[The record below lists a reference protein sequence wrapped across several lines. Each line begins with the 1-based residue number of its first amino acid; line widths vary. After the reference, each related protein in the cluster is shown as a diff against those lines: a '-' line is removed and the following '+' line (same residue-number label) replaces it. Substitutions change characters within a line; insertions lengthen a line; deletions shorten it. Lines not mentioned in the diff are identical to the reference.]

1 MGKLRCGVA
10 TLGRFHMFDLARQLL
25 RLGQDVQ
32 MFSGYPGFKID
43 PDLRAISQTRSF
55 RVVLE
60 HIRGRLPIP
69 QKTTWWADRS
79 IEDFGAWLGRKVER
93 TELDFLD
100 ALAGTGLEAGRILR
114 RRGIKWACNR
124 GSTHILTQKRLLEEE
139 HARWGAAP
147 PYFSSRGLRR
157 SLAEYE
163 ECDAVLVPSEFARQS
178 FIDHGFSPSRVFK
191 VPYGVDLSL
200 FNRTSSP
207 VLRHSRLRV
216 VFAGTCSIQKG
227 IGYLLDAMKPLVQSG
242 RVEVFIFGSVL
253 EEAKAILSAHSGE
266 FTHRGLVPRTVLAR
280 ELAQYDVIVLP
291 SVQEGLALVLSQA
304 MACGLAVIATPNT
317 GAEDLISNGVE
328 GFIVPF
334 GNAHA
339 IADRVEWMLENG
351 LELSGMKAAALKRV
365 QRMGGWDTYGEMSLR
380 MYHSIMGDE

>member
-25 RLGQDVQ
+25 RLGQDAR

-60 HIRGRLPIP
+60 HIRGRLPVP

-79 IEDFGAWLGRKVER
+79 IEDFGGWLGRKVER

-114 RRGIKWACNR
+114 RRGVKWACNR

-147 PYFSSRGLRR
+147 PYFSARGLRR

-163 ECDAVLVPSEFARQS
+163 ECDAVVVPSEFARTS
-178 FIDHGFSPSRVFK
+178 FIEQGFSPRRVFK

-200 FNRTSSP
+200 FNQASSP
-207 VLRHSRLRV
+207 ARPHSKLRV
-216 VFAGTCSIQKG
+216 VFAGACSIRKG
-227 IGYLLDAMKPLVQSG
+227 VGYLLDAMKPLVQRG
-242 RVEVFIFGSVL
+242 NAEVLFFGSVL
-253 EEAKAILSAHSGE
+253 EETKGILSAHTGE
-266 FTHRGLVPRTVLAR
+266 FTHRGSVPRSVLAR
-280 ELAQYDVIVLP
+280 ELGQCDAIVLP
-291 SVQEGLALVLSQA
+291 SVEEGQALVLSQA

-317 GAEDLISNGVE
+317 GAEDLINNGVE
-328 GFIVPF
+328 GFIIPF
-334 GNAHA
+334 GNAQA
-339 IADRVEWMLENG
+339 IADRVEWMLENR
-351 LELSGMKAAALKRV
+351 LELFEMKAAALTRV

-380 MYHSIMGDE
+380 MYHSIMGR